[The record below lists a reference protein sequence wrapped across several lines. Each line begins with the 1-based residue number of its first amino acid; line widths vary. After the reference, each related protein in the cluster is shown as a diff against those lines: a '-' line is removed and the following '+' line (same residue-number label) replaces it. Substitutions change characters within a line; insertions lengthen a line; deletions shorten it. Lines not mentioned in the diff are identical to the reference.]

1 MMFSYLICYN
11 SSAVHLLHCKE
22 NGVTMSIQL
31 HSDLIPGTM
40 CTLPGL
46 PHTTF
51 HQWQGWWW
59 GQRVRKGSRPV
70 LQFIVNW
77 LFAFCFSG
85 KHSCSAVAAFIDG
98 PACDWCWVFAG
109 GWSSSLI
116 SMMSISWLCLVN
128 FSGELSAQVF
138 NVFPTTVR
146 WVEKNQ
152 ATKEN
157 APIPFTGVVGAVSE
171 LMNTISSILSG
182 KCLMPALSGT
192 ASE

>member
-1 MMFSYLICYN
+1 MMFSFLICYN

-46 PHTTF
+46 PQTTF
-51 HQWQGWWW
+51 HQWRGWWW
-59 GQRVRKGSRPV
+59 DRGSERVVDQSSNSSQAGCLP
-70 LQFIVNW
+70 
-77 LFAFCFSG
+77 FALVEST
-85 KHSCSAVAAFIDG
+85 AVVAFVDG
-98 PACDWCWVFAG
+98 PACDWHWVFAG
-109 GWSSSLI
+109 GWSSSSI
-116 SMMSISWLCLVN
+116 SMMSISWLHLVN

-138 NVFPTTVR
+138 KVFPTTVR

-171 LMNTISSILSG
+171 LINAISLISSG
-182 KCLMPALSGT
+182 KHLTPALSGM
-192 ASE
+192 ALE